1 MGKLLLVPLGIRV
14 STVDQDGGPAQNNF
28 WLRGN
33 FSTVG
38 INHIRNASMVT
49 EVVGVPWALRLIVSR
64 GGPPV
69 GPIHSKNSGL
79 PAAQFRENT

>member
-1 MGKLLLVPLGIRV
+1 MAALRKTGVHVISEESR
-14 STVDQDGGPAQNNF
+14 NF